1 MPPHAGATAAA
12 AGSASQLAACRP
24 HVRPLK
30 RYPKA
35 HMVFT
40 TAITFNSDASY
51 VLSASADASVT
62 VNSTALPPPPDFKK

>member
-1 MPPHAGATAAA
+1 
-12 AGSASQLAACRP
+12 
-24 HVRPLK
+24 
-30 RYPKA
+30 
-35 HMVFT
+35 MVFT